1 MKILVKISGI
11 LEHGEIKVL
20 VSFSLALL
28 LIMSTCTS
36 CGVTDTN
43 MVNESNSNRQENYE
57 HKDKRADYSEIGWN
71 IQNDGLYY
79 NEKKKLEFKGKY
91 PDGEPSFSENTCS
104 GLVCSYIRESDD
116 AAVIAVN
123 YSEDDGENW
132 NYFEIKGDISGGGE
146 VFTAIP
152 DNNVIYVLYCSD
164 AALGQMK
171 KVLYVCDNERAL
183 KEHDL
188 TDVTS
193 NYPLGMGFASKNDG
207 IIILQN
213 HGDQCYMLKTSD
225 GGKSFRKVNDYAKD
239 TDYAY
244 IDAKKIERYG
254 NTWYLT
260 LNAVGDNSNK
270 EIILISEDGFKT
282 WIQQKLRISAA

>member
-104 GLVCSYIRESDD
+104 GLVCSYIREDGSYKYDFSTNELRYEKTIFYIVPNSDN
-116 AAVIAVN
+116 AIAE
-123 YSEDDGENW
+123 YT
-132 NYFEIKGDISGGGE
+132 IIQK
-146 VFTAIP
+146 IP
-152 DNNVIYVLYCSD
+152 
-164 AALGQMK
+164 
-171 KVLYVCDNERAL
+171 
-183 KEHDL
+183 
-188 TDVTS
+188 
-193 NYPLGMGFASKNDG
+193 F
-207 IIILQN
+207 
-213 HGDQCYMLKTSD
+213 
-225 GGKSFRKVNDYAKD
+225 
-239 TDYAY
+239 
-244 IDAKKIERYG
+244 
-254 NTWYLT
+254 
-260 LNAVGDNSNK
+260 
-270 EIILISEDGFKT
+270 
-282 WIQQKLRISAA
+282 